1 MCIFQSEP
9 LNSDFDAKITSM
21 IFKSYTQISI
31 HYHVWALWG
40 RSWEAIRNTA
50 KTDQH
55 CRAEDCLAIDMERF
69 ATGVRR

>member
-1 MCIFQSEP
+1 
-9 LNSDFDAKITSM
+9 M